1 MFLSTNSTSSKIQGL
16 SCVIMW
22 VLGLHKVHG
31 EESIVV
37 LLVHGELILLL
48 LFLSLFHW
56 LILVPLLIIF
66 INQLVHLFSFLF
78 TLSLITPSS
87 FGEPFPPLEQGSLQ
101 SQTPLA
107 HSHY

>member
-1 MFLSTNSTSSKIQGL
+1 MFLSTNSTSSKIQASHG
-16 SCVIMW
+16 VIMW

-48 LFLSLFHW
+48 SSSASSMAHLGSP
-56 LILVPLLIIF
+56 LVIF

-78 TLSLITPSS
+78 TLSPHSFLIWRAISPS
-87 FGEPFPPLEQGSLQ
+87 
-101 SQTPLA
+101 
-107 HSHY
+107 

>member
-1 MFLSTNSTSSKIQGL
+1 MFLRPTPHPQRFQGP

-48 LFLSLFHW
+48 LFLSLFHGSSW
-56 LILVPLLIIF
+56 FPLVIF

-78 TLSLITPSS
+78 TLSPHS
-87 FGEPFPPLEQGSLQ
+87 FLHLESHFPPLEQGSLQ